1 VRIAREI
8 HWPITEI
15 LNLPESELQLWAAVF
30 QEESGEQSEEEPEER
45 EISGKEVFALL
56 GGEVRSSN
64 EHSQ

>member
-1 VRIAREI
+1 
-8 HWPITEI
+8 

>member
-1 VRIAREI
+1 MRIAREI

-30 QEESGEQSEEEPEER
+30 QEESGQSEEEPEER
-45 EISGKEVFALL
+45 EISGRDVFALL

>member
-1 VRIAREI
+1 MRIAREI

-30 QEESGEQSEEEPEER
+30 QEESGQSEEEPEER
-45 EISGKEVFALL
+45 EISGKDVFALL
-56 GGEVRSSN
+56 GGNVVTEH

>member
-1 VRIAREI
+1 LAVRIAREI

-30 QEESGEQSEEEPEER
+30 QEESGQSEEPEER

-56 GGEVRSSN
+56 GGEVVTKH
-64 EHSQ
+64 EHS

>member
-1 VRIAREI
+1 MRIAREI

-30 QEESGEQSEEEPEER
+30 QEESGEQSEEPEER

-56 GGEVRSSN
+56 GGNVVTEH